1 MFATN
6 LKRLREEKKLTYRE
20 LADDLNKKYDVKF
33 SKSTIQRWEEN
44 TSSPSIAHATA
55 LAHYF
60 NVSLDDLTKNEVKY
74 EKTEEENNIETLAAH
89 IDGDVTEE
97 ELEEILAYI
106 EMKRSLR
113 RNRNK

>member
-20 LADDLNKKYDVKF
+20 LAEDLNKKYDVKF

-60 NVSLDDLTKNEVKY
+60 NVSLDDLTKNEAKH

-89 IDGDVTEE
+89 IDGGVTDEE
-97 ELEEILAYI
+97 MKEILAFI
-106 EMKRSLR
+106 KGIKAS
-113 RNRNK
+113 KK

>member
-20 LADDLNKKYDVKF
+20 LAEDLNKKYDVKF

-60 NVSLDDLTKNEVKY
+60 NVSLDDLTKNEVKQK
-74 EKTEEENNIETLAAH
+74 KTEEENNIETLAAH
-89 IDGDVTEE
+89 IDGDVTDEE
-97 ELEEILAYI
+97 MKEILAFI
-106 EMKRSLR
+106 KGIKAS
-113 RNRNK
+113 KK